1 MRRVPL
7 FSLVLVL
14 LFAGAFWFRVGRRPP
29 VVESLSVTPPCDS
42 ARAARIVIDSLTRI
56 DPFRSTV
63 FRFGRDSL
71 GVRIV
76 TIPASPSTVR
86 DGMAVVRV
94 NRRCRITSL
103 VQRDSA

>member
-29 VVESLSVTPPCDS
+29 VVESLSVPPCDS
-42 ARAARIVIDSLTRI
+42 ARAATIVIDSLTRI

-63 FRFGRDSL
+63 FRFERDSL

-76 TIPASPSTVR
+76 TIPDSPSTVR

>member
-29 VVESLSVTPPCDS
+29 VVESLSAPPCDS
-42 ARAARIVIDSLTRI
+42 ARAATIVIDSLTRI

-63 FRFGRDSL
+63 FRFERDSL

-76 TIPASPSTVR
+76 TIPDSPSTVR